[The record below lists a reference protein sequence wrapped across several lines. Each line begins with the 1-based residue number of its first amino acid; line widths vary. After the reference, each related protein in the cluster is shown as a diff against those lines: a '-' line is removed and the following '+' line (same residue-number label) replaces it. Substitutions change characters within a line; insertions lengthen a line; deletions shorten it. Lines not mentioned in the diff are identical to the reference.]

1 MVKSS
6 LVSTAGIISILLAGL
21 PLSARAQEKPTLAVL
36 EFDGF
41 GISTQ
46 EVAALS
52 NRLRTNLT
60 QLGTYRIIE
69 RGLMQQPRLGS
80 HLLWAMDGTIRL
92 TTKRYT
98 YSPQFCNGWY

>member
-1 MVKSS
+1 MKNKW
-6 LVSTAGIISILLAGL
+6 LLIILSVARLLF
-21 PLSARAQEKPTLAVL
+21 AQEKPTLAVL

-41 GISTQ
+41 GISSQ

-69 RGLMQQPRLGS
+69 RGLMQQI
-80 HLLWAMDGTIRL
+80 LLEQDFQL
-92 TTKRYT
+92 TGCT
-98 YSPQFCNGWY
+98 SD

>member
-1 MVKSS
+1 MTHFGKVTYFAITLL
-6 LVSTAGIISILLAGL
+6 LVSCSAS
-21 PLSARAQEKPTLAVL
+21 PLRAQEKPTLAVL

-41 GISTQ
+41 GISSQ
-46 EVAALS
+46 EVVALS
-52 NRLRTNLT
+52 NRLRPNLT